1 MKQAVIVWENN
12 VPRLEGRDSF
22 PVQQI
27 KTVAQA
33 ILAEPFEDP
42 LELWPEYVG
51 MSKGEVVLRQLIHRA
66 TLGEETATRE
76 LLDRLIGKP
85 KMQVETKRLNMSYQD
100 FLDEIDR
107 QTNNLSPTPTE

>member
-42 LELWPEYVG
+42 LGIFPEYVG
-51 MSKGEVVLRQLIHRA
+51 MSKGEVVLRQLIRRA
-66 TLGEETATRE
+66 TNGGEFATRE
-76 LLDRLIGKP
+76 LLDRLLGKP
-85 KMQVETKRLNMSYQD
+85 KMQLETKRLDLTYQD
-100 FLDEIDR
+100 YLDELER
-107 QTNNLSPTPTE
+107 NSKQQP